1 MVLFEEEKLTVIIAS
16 ILNEKHNDRKNE
28 GEYFRMSE
36 YDLNILSNK
45 ILLSSSSDVISSA
58 ILNPFKNHSEFLLL
72 SSEYF
77 NKFNY
82 YAYL

>member
-1 MVLFEEEKLTVIIAS
+1 MIEKMKEN
-16 ILNEKHNDRKNE
+16 ILECPNTI
-28 GEYFRMSE
+28 
-36 YDLNILSNK
+36 DLNILSNK